1 MRRFTPPQNLSSK
14 CSPFTSQGPITSES
28 SNISLYS
35 HDRLYRDQLTAIDVE
50 PETFGL
56 PVKRITDHNQ
66 ALLIMEK
73 KGPDG
78 KKFLE
83 DMYLKEQSLKQ
94 NYDPSKLINV
104 PDPYGELMSMFLK
117 NQLYNELEFR
127 LANRSKNMANQ
138 EALPDK
144 PLSISA
150 SHKSENIL
158 DKHHD
163 IYEKRAEELL
173 SVILNEKTEIYSP
186 VAAIKWEELHELY
199 IKEEDDETNNRS
211 GLETVSKKEVEHA
224 V

>member
-1 MRRFTPPQNLSSK
+1 M
-14 CSPFTSQGPITSES
+14 
-28 SNISLYS
+28 
-35 HDRLYRDQLTAIDVE
+35 DR
-50 PETFGL
+50 
-56 PVKRITDHNQ
+56 
-66 ALLIMEK
+66 
-73 KGPDG
+73 KGNDG

-94 NYDPSKLINV
+94 NYYPSSLINE

-138 EALPDK
+138 EVLPDK

-150 SHKSENIL
+150 SHKSEITL

-173 SVILNEKTEIYSP
+173 SVILNEKTEFYSP
-186 VAAIKWEELHELY
+186 VAAIKCEELPELY

-211 GLETVSKKEVEHA
+211 GLETISKKEVEHA
-224 V
+224 VWQKHRSLVVCELLEPLV

>member
-1 MRRFTPPQNLSSK
+1 
-14 CSPFTSQGPITSES
+14 
-28 SNISLYS
+28 
-35 HDRLYRDQLTAIDVE
+35 
-50 PETFGL
+50 
-56 PVKRITDHNQ
+56 
-66 ALLIMEK
+66 MER
-73 KGPDG
+73 KGNDG

-94 NYDPSKLINV
+94 NYDPSSLINE
-104 PDPYGELMSMFLK
+104 PDPYGEIMTMFLK

-127 LANRSKNMANQ
+127 LANRSKNMANR

-163 IYEKRAEELL
+163 INEKKAVELL

-186 VAAIKWEELHELY
+186 VAAIKWEELPELY

-224 V
+224 VWQKHDSLAVWKLL

>member
-1 MRRFTPPQNLSSK
+1 M
-14 CSPFTSQGPITSES
+14 
-28 SNISLYS
+28 
-35 HDRLYRDQLTAIDVE
+35 
-50 PETFGL
+50 
-56 PVKRITDHNQ
+56 
-66 ALLIMEK
+66 
-73 KGPDG
+73 
-78 KKFLE
+78 
-83 DMYLKEQSLKQ
+83 KQ

-199 IKEEDDETNNRS
+199 IKEEDDENKQQIRL
-211 GLETVSKKEVEHA
+211 GDCFKKRGRTCSVTKA
-224 V
+224 